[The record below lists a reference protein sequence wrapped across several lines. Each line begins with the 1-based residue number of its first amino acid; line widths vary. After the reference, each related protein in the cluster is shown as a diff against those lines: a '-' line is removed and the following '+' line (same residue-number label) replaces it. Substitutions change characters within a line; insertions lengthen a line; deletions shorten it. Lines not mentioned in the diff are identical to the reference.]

1 MGKKKKKPTKSK
13 YVEILINALV
23 DLIVGTLL
31 IIIGKLIDY
40 VSGVGEA
47 KTSPYTYIL
56 QNIKAIVNML
66 NMKDFLISLG
76 VILICFAVAK
86 FVYWLIKQTKEK

>member
-31 IIIGKLIDY
+31 IIIGKLID
-40 VSGVGEA
+40 
-47 KTSPYTYIL
+47 
-56 QNIKAIVNML
+56 
-66 NMKDFLISLG
+66 
-76 VILICFAVAK
+76 
-86 FVYWLIKQTKEK
+86 